1 MALEKFQ
8 APALPV
14 PPVEYDQRYHTDLI
28 RILRLYFN
36 QLDSLTPNQAN
47 SYRADYFYGGEFIG
61 DLTGDVVAD
70 VATIKLL
77 NTIQA
82 YIQAATI
89 STLSTNY
96 ARIQSLLNNRIVA
109 KDVMADHF
117 YAKEFEGFG
126 DGVIFPHIAASD
138 STDQVAGGDDTPTAV
153 EFNTLDSG
161 FGWTLN
167 SPGSATAA
175 YAGIYKITYSIQFI
189 NTANAIHYA
198 TVWLKVNNSDI
209 PNSSTIFTV
218 PARKSASPGEEG
230 YVVGYSEITF
240 EIDAGDEIELY
251 WATDLA
257 GNPTTPTD
265 GVYLYHDTA
274 WTTPTNPYARPAIPS
289 VIGSIT
295 FVSALNRVKV
305 APLPVYGYGQ
315 VGAVTVTTNLG

>member
-1 MALEKFQ
+1 MAMERFQ

-36 QLDSLTPNQAN
+36 QLDSLTPNQAE

-70 VATIKLL
+70 NATVKLL
-77 NTIQA
+77 NTVQA

-89 STLSTNY
+89 NTLSTNY

-109 KDVMADHF
+109 KDIMADHM
-117 YAKEFEGFG
+117 YAKDFEGFG

-138 STDQVAGGDDTPTAV
+138 STDQVAGGNDTPTAV

-167 SPGSATAA
+167 APGSATAT
-175 YAGIYKITYSIQFI
+175 YAGIYKITYSLQFA
-189 NTANAIHYA
+189 NTANAVHDA
-198 TVWLKVNNSDI
+198 SVWLKVNNNDVL
-209 PNSSTIFTV
+209 NSTTNFSL
-218 PARKSASPGEEG
+218 PARKSAGVPSF
-230 YVVGYSEITF
+230 VAGYSEITF
-240 EIDAGDEIELY
+240 EIDAGDEVELY

-257 GNPTTPTD
+257 GDPSVPTD
-265 GVYLYHDTA
+265 GVYIYHDA
-274 WTTPTNPYARPAIPS
+274 AQTTPYARPAIPS

-295 FVSALNRVKV
+295 FVSALNKVKV

-315 VGAVTVTTNLG
+315 VGVVTVTIGP

>member
-1 MALEKFQ
+1 MAMERFQ

-47 SYRADYFYGGEFIG
+47 SYRADNF
-61 DLTGDVVAD
+61 
-70 VATIKLL
+70 
-77 NTIQA
+77 
-82 YIQAATI
+82 
-89 STLSTNY
+89 
-96 ARIQSLLNNRIVA
+96 
-109 KDVMADHF
+109 
-117 YAKEFEGFG
+117 
-126 DGVIFPHIAASD
+126 
-138 STDQVAGGDDTPTAV
+138 
-153 EFNTLDSG
+153 
-161 FGWTLN
+161 
-167 SPGSATAA
+167 
-175 YAGIYKITYSIQFI
+175 TYSIQFI
-189 NTANAIHYA
+189 NTANDIHYA

-209 PNSSTIFTV
+209 PNSATIFTV

-265 GVYLYHDTA
+265 GVYLYHDTV

-295 FVSALNRVKV
+295 FVSAINKPKV

-315 VGAVTVTTNLG
+315 VGVVTVTIGP

>member
-1 MALEKFQ
+1 MAMERFQ

-14 PPVEYDQRYHTDLI
+14 PPVEYDQRYHTDLV

-96 ARIQSLLNNRIVA
+96 ARIQSLLNNRIVS
-109 KDVMADHF
+109 KDVMADHV

-138 STDQVAGGDDTPTAV
+138 STDQVAGGNDTPTAV

-167 SPGSATAA
+167 APGSATAT
-175 YAGIYKITYSIQFI
+175 YAGIYKITYSLQFA
-189 NTANAIHYA
+189 NTANAVHDA
-198 TVWLKVNNSDI
+198 SVWLKVNNNDVL
-209 PNSSTIFTV
+209 NSTTNFSL
-218 PARKSASPGEEG
+218 PARKSAGVPSF
-230 YVVGYSEITF
+230 VAGYSEITF
-240 EIDAGDEIELY
+240 EIDAGDEVELY

-257 GNPTTPTD
+257 GDPSVPTD
-265 GVYLYHDTA
+265 GVYIYHDA
-274 WTTPTNPYARPAIPS
+274 AQTTPYARPAIPS

-295 FVSALNRVKV
+295 FVSAINKPEV

-315 VGAVTVTTNLG
+315 VGVVTVTIGP